1 MTLRILVALCVLSA
15 LSCTGP
21 SSENA
26 TKEPPPAAN
35 DSTPSIGQKTDA
47 TMSGEVASSTTSDA
61 GAAPAVVD
69 AGPSARAVAPGA
81 YGAVPTARGDRADG
95 SACTRGDECASGTCE
110 GEGCGVDE
118 GRCVAP
124 GRLCTKDLKA
134 FCGCDGQT
142 FRSSGTCPNRTF
154 SAKGMC
160 KPPR

>member
-1 MTLRILVALCVLSA
+1 MTLRILFTCIVLCA

-26 TKEPPPAAN
+26 TKEPAAG
-35 DSTPSIGQKTDA
+35 STGANSPIGQKTDGA
-47 TMSGEVASSTTSDA
+47 VSGEVAPSTTPDA
-61 GAAPAVVD
+61 GAVAAVVD
-69 AGPSARAVAPGA
+69 AGAARAVAEGA

-95 SACTRGDECASGTCE
+95 AACTRGDECASGTCE
-110 GEGCGVDE
+110 GEGCGQDE
-118 GRCVAP
+118 GRCVST
-124 GRLCTKDLKA
+124 GRLCTKDFKA

-154 SAKGMC
+154 ASKGMC